1 MGGDM
6 AVDRGGVSDT
16 ESLWHISGKLGPL
29 SIGVGIPYRPGLIAD
44 IIRAEIADPL
54 TLLLQKVLH
63 TTDFVGGTPSS
74 VPRRDRMPK
83 VLDVDQLRA
92 RLGPSSRPPRHPE
105 PVRVTGVFSP
115 AVLLNAGWWER
126 AGGGSDPVGRNGI
139 QQWTYAG
146 FEEWAPSWD
155 FTSEDGPDRSRFF
168 LGQLGRGDGANS
180 ILVVA
185 VGEKGRAIR
194 SGIMPMFRER
204 GVGALKA
211 EVTALLCHR
220 SHLMTRNPAL
230 GAAAE
235 RWQGEFDYCLLLDSE
250 QHRLDPLR
258 EIPDYYSAYVWQCWW
273 ATENAPED
281 QPPRLGDCYLLWEHT
296 DLTNVDAIGYN
307 LDSLAHKAAY
317 VGERHGKLELLQKSG
332 FLVPGEPALG
342 SRDFQRLLG
351 AISGDSRE

>member
-1 MGGDM
+1 MTVNRDERSGTD
-6 AVDRGGVSDT
+6 
-16 ESLWHISGKLGPL
+16 SLWHISGAFGPL
-29 SIGVGIPYRPGLIAD
+29 SISVGIPYRPGLIAD

-74 VPRRDRMPK
+74 VPRRDRTPK
-83 VLDVDQLRA
+83 VVDVDRLRA
-92 RLGPSSRPPRHPE
+92 RLGPATRPPRQPE

-126 AGGGSDPVGRNGI
+126 ARGGPDPVGRNGI

-168 LGQLGRGDGANS
+168 LGQLGRGDEANS
-180 ILVVA
+180 ILVAA

-194 SGIMPMFRER
+194 NGIMPMFREQ

-220 SHLMTRNPAL
+220 SHLMARNPAL
-230 GAAAE
+230 GAAAA

-250 QHRLDPLR
+250 QHRIDPLR

-273 ATENAPED
+273 ATQDAPMDE
-281 QPPRLGDCYLLWEHT
+281 PPRLRDCYLLWEHT
-296 DLTNVDAIGYN
+296 DLTNVDAIRYN

-317 VGERHGKLELLQKSG
+317 VRDRYGPLELLQKSG
-332 FLVPGEPALG
+332 FLVPGRPVLG
-342 SRDFQRLLG
+342 SPDFQRLLG
-351 AISGDSRE
+351 AIGEDDRR